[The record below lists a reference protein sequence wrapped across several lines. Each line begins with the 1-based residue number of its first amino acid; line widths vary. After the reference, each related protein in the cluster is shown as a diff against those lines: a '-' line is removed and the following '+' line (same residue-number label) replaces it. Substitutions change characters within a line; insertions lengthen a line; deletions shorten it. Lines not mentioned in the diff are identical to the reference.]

1 MNVPLMYNFRS
12 LSNKFPTIFG
22 SLIFT
27 FHFLVRLFFA
37 EKWKPKIFGLKNAME
52 REIRKKNF
60 FRPVW
65 PQSGL
70 KIRGGAQNPW
80 APPLDLLLIMFPTDY
95 LSIIPRARMGSE
107 SLTQRS

>member
-1 MNVPLMYNFRS
+1 MYSFRS

-37 EKWKPKIFGLKNAME
+37 EKRKPKIFGLKNAME
-52 REIRKKNF
+52 REIRK
-60 FRPVW
+60 PVW

-70 KIRGGAQNPW
+70 KIRGGAQNPR
-80 APPLDLLLIMFPTDY
+80 APPLDLLLMMFPTDY